1 MVFRLLMGWLSLV
14 LVLQVFAVTGVESE
28 ETETDEL
35 LHSTCPSASTVLYD
49 GEEQQDIEHEAFYQD
64 AFVDR

>member
-1 MVFRLLMGWLSLV
+1 M
-14 LVLQVFAVTGVESE
+14 LVLQVLAVTGVGSE
-28 ETETDEL
+28 ETETDEM